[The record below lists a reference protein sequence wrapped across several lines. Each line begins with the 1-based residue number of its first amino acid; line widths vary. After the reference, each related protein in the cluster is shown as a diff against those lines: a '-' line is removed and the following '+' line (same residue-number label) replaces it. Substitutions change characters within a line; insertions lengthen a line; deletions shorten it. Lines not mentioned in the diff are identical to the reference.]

1 MFTKLILEAA
11 EEVENERTPMKKKEE
26 QDSNNNNYQ
35 DVEVVLKLPKQRK
48 NNNNNNSRKKKSE
61 AELYREFIASQTIVE
76 KVSEYLFDLF
86 DANLTEDF
94 KKMQAFEKL
103 AIKAFNPDIEEYTFK
118 QEELHQEFCSLFEQL
133 VGSFLKKEGYTYEE
147 FYEEAKKSIDEN
159 NTKVHNNELIPN
171 AFKKFQPS
179 QKQMAEEIHGVILAV
194 SNFQLWADEM
204 REIRRN
210 EMEQLLLDKKK

>member
-1 MFTKLILEAA
+1 MEKYNDAIEID
-11 EEVENERTPMKKKEE
+11 KKG
-26 QDSNNNNYQ
+26 QS
-35 DVEVVLKLPKQRK
+35 LK
-48 NNNNNNSRKKKSE
+48 
-61 AELYREFIASQTIVE
+61 T
-76 KVSEYLFDLF
+76 DL
-86 DANLTEDF
+86 DN
-94 KKMQAFEKL
+94 
-103 AIKAFNPDIEEYTFK
+103 IK
-118 QEELHQEFCSLFEQL
+118 QEVNVKLEKI
-133 VGSFLKKEGYTYEE
+133 KKLGDLEYDEDCDYCMKNPFTLDAIET
-147 FYEEAKKSIDEN
+147 KKSIDEN